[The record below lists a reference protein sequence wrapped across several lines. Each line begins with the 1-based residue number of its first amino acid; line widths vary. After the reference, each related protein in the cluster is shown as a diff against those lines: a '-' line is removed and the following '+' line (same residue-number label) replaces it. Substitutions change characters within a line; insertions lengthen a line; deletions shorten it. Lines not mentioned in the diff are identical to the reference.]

1 MLLAGRAMRPELVYH
16 CSMLEMRRHWSLDP
30 TLTFLNHGSFGACP
44 RAVLDHQAELRKRL
58 EASPVQFMHAVPA
71 ELERLRKLVGP
82 FVGADPADIVFVR
95 NATEGVNA
103 VLRSLRFQP
112 GDELLT
118 TNQAYPAC
126 VNALRFVAQQWG
138 ATVKVAALPFPLE
151 SPEQLVAALRAA
163 LGPRTRLCLLD
174 HVTSA
179 TALVMPVAAIA
190 RVLREHGVSSLV
202 DGAHAAGMVEL
213 DVRALGVDYY
223 ATNFHKWTCAP
234 KGAGMLWVRPELR
247 AQILPSVVSHGFSEP
262 EPRRF
267 QAMFDWTGT
276 SDPTAWLCLDRTL
289 EFMGSLLPGGWRQLR
304 EENHRLALRA
314 RDTLCAALG
323 CPRPAPDE
331 LIGSM
336 ASIPLKPG
344 PELSA
349 AEAEVAAHSHA
360 PDPLYRELSRRGFE
374 VVVANWPARP
384 QRVLRVSA
392 QLYNTLDEYER
403 LAQALQELS

>member
-1 MLLAGRAMRPELVYH
+1 VERAAGVELVYH
-16 CSMLEMRRHWSLDP
+16 SDMFEMRRHWSLDP

-44 RAVLDHQAELRKRL
+44 RAVLDYQAELRKRL
-58 EASPVQFMHAVPA
+58 EASPVQFMHAVPE

-118 TNQAYPAC
+118 SNHAYPAC
-126 VNALRFVAQQWG
+126 VNALRFVAQQSG
-138 ATVKVAALPFPLE
+138 ASVKVVPLPFPLE
-151 SPEQLVAALRAA
+151 SSDQIVAAFRGA
-163 LGPRTRLCLLD
+163 LTPRTRLCLLD
-174 HVTSA
+174 HITSA
-179 TALVMPVAAIA
+179 TALVLPVAAIA
-190 RVLREHGVSSLV
+190 RVLREHGVASLV

-247 AQILPSVVSHGFSEP
+247 QQILPSVVSHGFTEP

-276 SDPTAWLCLDRTL
+276 SDPTAWLCLGRTL

-304 EENHRLALRA
+304 EENHRLALQA
-314 RDTLCAALG
+314 RDTLCAALA

-336 ASIPLKPG
+336 ASIPLRPGKPE
-344 PELSA
+344 PADAELP
-349 AEAEVAAHSHA
+349 AHRS

-374 VVVANWPARP
+374 VVIANWPAKP
-384 QRVLRVSA
+384 ARVLRVSA

>member
-1 MLLAGRAMRPELVYH
+1 MF
-16 CSMLEMRRHWSLDP
+16 EMRRHWSLDP

-44 RAVLDHQAELRKRL
+44 RAVLDYQAELRKQL
-58 EASPVQFMHAVPA
+58 ESSPVQFMHGVAD

-118 TNQAYPAC
+118 SNHAYPAC

-138 ATVKVAALPFPLE
+138 ASVKVVSLPFPLE
-151 SPEQLVAALRAA
+151 SSEQLVAPFRDAISS
-163 LGPRTRLCLLD
+163 RTRLCLLD
-174 HVTSA
+174 HITSA
-179 TALVMPVAAIA
+179 TALVLPVADIA
-190 RVLREHGVSSLV
+190 RVLREHGVACLV

-213 DVRALGVDYY
+213 DIRALGVDYY

-234 KGAGMLWVRPELR
+234 KGAGMLWVRPDLR
-247 AQILPSVVSHGFSEP
+247 QQISPSVVSHGFSEP

-276 SDPTAWLCLDRTL
+276 SDPTAWLCLGRTL
-289 EFMGSLLPGGWRQLR
+289 EFMGSLLPGGWRELR
-304 EENHRLALRA
+304 EENHRLALQA

-323 CPRPAPDE
+323 CPPPAPDA
-331 LIGSM
+331 LLGSM

-344 PELSA
+344 EAPPDSEAAASA
-349 AEAEVAAHSHA
+349 QRS
-360 PDPLYRELSRRGFE
+360 PDPLYRALARRGFE
-374 VVVANWPARP
+374 VVIANWPARP
-384 QRVLRVSA
+384 QRLLRVSA